1 MTNTSAVKE
10 RSGEEPAGYESCA
23 HCGDPADTGTA
34 VEAGGLRFCC
44 TGCRAV
50 YEILNTLGLD
60 DYYKIRAAQNIQ
72 GSAPAQ
78 DPGSGEDYSYLDQ
91 KSFIDIYTTEENPL
105 SMSFYIEGIE
115 CAACLW
121 LIEKIPSCARGV
133 ESVSLNMSDN
143 TASVTFTPDGKFSSF
158 PDAVKRF
165 GYRAHPV
172 KPGEDTGDLRKKE
185 NRRSL
190 IRLAVAAVCAGNI
203 MLLSAAIYSGA
214 GGVFERY
221 FTLVGFMLSI
231 PVVTYCSLPFYR
243 SVAGALGS
251 GRVTV
256 DIPVVFVILAGFGLS
271 AYNFFAGSSAVYF
284 DSITAFVFL
293 LLGSRYFLKSVRGRL
308 SEREQPGKTF
318 FSLNRVL
325 VWDKKARQFF
335 YEPIESLETGSRI
348 KLSRGE
354 RIPADGELV
363 SRTAEI
369 NLAVLTGENIPR
381 TVEKGDAVFAGSILE
396 SDEAVLKVVST
407 GKSTRIGK
415 ILDDVERSYAGKIGV
430 FGGGDR
436 YAAVF
441 TLAVGVISITAFF
454 AVSHLYGAQQG
465 IERVMAFI
473 LIACPCA
480 FVFVLPLFHSMSLK
494 SAAGRGILI
503 RDPGIFDKLPGVR
516 NIFFD
521 KTGTLTN
528 GVFRILEWDTA
539 ALDERDLGAILAIE
553 KKSDHP
559 VARAI
564 VSRLA
569 GTDLPVPGV
578 TGFEHLYTRGVSAEA
593 WGSVYTITSGGASVP
608 AANEINELITS
619 AVTVRRDGE
628 AISEIML
635 GDSLKEDAKLAV
647 RELAGMGYGVF
658 VVSGDKEDNVKQV
671 ARRIGVPQGNT
682 FFGETP
688 EGKSG
693 IIARHGRSMMI
704 GDGLNDAPALAS
716 ADVGVAIQG
725 SVGESM
731 KVSDAY
737 ILNNDLFTILDL
749 IGHGAAARA
758 TAKRNMALSISYNS
772 IAGAFALA
780 GYITPLAA
788 AVLMPAVSLL
798 LLGSALAGMSA
809 RAGVGRRAAA

>member
-1 MTNTSAVKE
+1 MTDTTTAKE
-10 RSGEEPAGYESCA
+10 GDGRGLPGYGSCA
-23 HCGDPADTGTA
+23 HCGEPTDTRTA
-34 VEAGGLRFCC
+34 VESAGLRFCC
-44 TGCRAV
+44 TGCSAV
-50 YEILNTLGLD
+50 YEILNSLGLD
-60 DYYKIRAAQNIQ
+60 DYYKIRAAQNIT
-72 GSAPAQ
+72 GTAPAR
-78 DPGSGEDYSYLDQ
+78 DPASGEDYSYLDQ
-91 KSFIDIYTTEENPL
+91 KSFIDIYTTEEKPL
-105 SMSFYIEGIE
+105 TMSFYVEGIE

-121 LIEKIPSCARGV
+121 LIEKIPSCAEGV
-133 ESVSLNMSDN
+133 ESVSLNMSEN
-143 TASVTFTPDGKFSSF
+143 TALVTFTPEKKFSSF

-172 KPGEDTGDLRKKE
+172 KPGEDTDELRKRE

-190 IRLAVAAVCAGNI
+190 IRLGVAAVCAGNI
-203 MLLSAAIYSGA
+203 MLLSAAVYSGA
-214 GGVFERY
+214 GGVFEKY
-221 FTLVGFMLSI
+221 FTLVSFLLSI

-243 SVAGALGS
+243 SVIGAVRS

-271 AYNFFAGSSAVYF
+271 AHNFFAGSRAVYF

-308 SEREQPGKTF
+308 SEKEQPGKTF

-325 VWDKKARQFF
+325 VWDAGARQFF
-335 YEPIESLETGSRI
+335 YEPIESLKTGSRI
-348 KLSRGE
+348 KLSKGE

-381 TVEKGDAVFAGSILE
+381 TIEKGDAVYAGSILE
-396 SDEAVLKVVST
+396 SDEAVLKVGST
-407 GKSTRIGK
+407 GKATRIGK
-415 ILDDVERSYAGKIGV
+415 ILDEVERSYAGKIGLS
-430 FGGGDR
+430 GGSDR

-441 TLAVGVISITAFF
+441 TLAVGIVSITAFF
-454 AVSHLYGAQQG
+454 AISYIYGTQQG
-465 IERVMAFI
+465 MERVMAFI

-494 SAAGRGILI
+494 SAAGKGILI
-503 RDPGIFDKLPGVR
+503 RDPGIFDKLPATK

-528 GVFRILEWDTA
+528 GVFRILKWDTES
-539 ALDERDLGAILAIE
+539 LSGEDLGAILAIE

-569 GTDLPVPGV
+569 GRDLPLPEVSS
-578 TGFEHLYTRGVSAEA
+578 FEHVYTKGVRAEA
-593 WGSVYTITSGGASVP
+593 RGSVYTITSENSSGP
-608 AANEINELITS
+608 AANEINELIASTI
-619 AVTVRRDGE
+619 TVRKDGE
-628 AISEIML
+628 IISEIML
-635 GDSLKEDAKLAV
+635 GDSLKEDAKFAV
-647 RELAGMGYGVF
+647 SELSAMGYSVF
-658 VVSGDKEDNVKQV
+658 IVSGDKEENVSQV
-671 ARRIGVPQGNT
+671 ADRINIPRENI

-693 IIARHGRSMMI
+693 IITRYGRSMMI
-704 GDGLNDAPALAS
+704 GDGLNDAPALAA

-749 IGHGAAARA
+749 LSHGASARA
-758 TAKRNMALSISYNS
+758 TAKRNVALSISYNS

-788 AVLMPAVSLL
+788 AVLMPAVSLM
-798 LLGSALAGMSA
+798 LLGSALLGRPS
-809 RAGVGRRAAA
+809 RAGSKRRAGA

>member
-1 MTNTSAVKE
+1 MTDTTTAKE
-10 RSGEEPAGYESCA
+10 GDGGELPVYGSCV
-23 HCGDPADTGTA
+23 HCGEPTDIETA
-34 VEAGGLRFCC
+34 VESAGLRFCC
-44 TGCRAV
+44 TGCSAV
-50 YEILNTLGLD
+50 YEILNSLGLD
-60 DYYKIRAAQNIQ
+60 DYYKIRAAQNIT
-72 GSAPAQ
+72 GTSPAL
-78 DPGSGEDYSYLDQ
+78 DPASGEDYSYLDQ
-91 KSFIDIYTTEENPL
+91 KSFADIYTTEEKPL
-105 SMSFYIEGIE
+105 TMSFYVEGIE

-121 LIEKIPSCARGV
+121 LIEKIPSCAEGV

-143 TASVTFTPDGKFSSF
+143 TALVTFTPEKKFSSF

-172 KPGEDTGDLRKKE
+172 KPGEDTDDLRKKE

-190 IRLAVAAVCAGNI
+190 IRLGVAAVCAGNI
-203 MLLSAAIYSGA
+203 MLLSAAVYSGA
-214 GGVFERY
+214 GGVFGKY
-221 FTLVGFMLSI
+221 FTLVSFLLSV

-243 SVAGALGS
+243 SVIGAVRS

-271 AYNFFAGSSAVYF
+271 AHNLFAGSRAVYF

-293 LLGSRYFLKSVRGRL
+293 LLGSRYFLRSVRGRL
-308 SEREQPGKTF
+308 SEKEQPGKTF

-325 VWDKKARQFF
+325 VWDAGARQFF
-335 YEPIESLETGSRI
+335 YEPIESLKAGSRI
-348 KLSRGE
+348 KLSKGE

-381 TVEKGDAVFAGSILE
+381 TIEKGDAVYAGSILE
-396 SDEAVLKVVST
+396 SGEAVLKVGST
-407 GKSTRIGK
+407 GKATRIGK
-415 ILDDVERSYAGKIGV
+415 ILDEVERNYAGKISLS
-430 FGGGDR
+430 GGSDR

-441 TLAVGVISITAFF
+441 TLAVGIVSITAFF
-454 AVSHLYGAQQG
+454 AISYMYGMQQG

-494 SAAGRGILI
+494 SAAGKGILI
-503 RDPGIFDKLPGVR
+503 RDPGIFDKLPGVK

-528 GVFRILEWDTA
+528 GVFRILKWETESLSGD
-539 ALDERDLGAILAIE
+539 DLGAILAIE

-569 GTDLPVPGV
+569 GRDIPIPEV
-578 TGFEHLYTRGVSAEA
+578 TSFEHIYTKGVRAEA
-593 WGSVYTITSGGASVP
+593 RGSVYTITSGDASP
-608 AANEINELITS
+608 ANEINELIAS
-619 AVTVRRDGE
+619 TVIVRKDGK

-635 GDSLKEDAKLAV
+635 GDSLKEDAKFAV
-647 RELAGMGYGVF
+647 SELSSMGCSVF
-658 VVSGDKEDNVKQV
+658 IVSGDKKENVRQV
-671 ARRIGVPQGNT
+671 ADRIHIPRENI
-682 FFGETP
+682 FFGEAP

-704 GDGLNDAPALAS
+704 GDGLNDAPALAA

-749 IGHGAAARA
+749 LGHGAAVRA
-758 TAKRNMALSISYNS
+758 TAKRNTALSISYNS

-788 AVLMPAVSLL
+788 AVLMPAVSLM
-798 LLGSALAGMSA
+798 LLGSALLGRSS
-809 RAGVGRRAAA
+809 RAGSKGRAAA

>member
-10 RSGEEPAGYESCA
+10 RNGEEPAGYRGCA
-23 HCGDPADTGTA
+23 HCGDPTDTRTA
-34 VEAGGLRFCC
+34 VEAGDLRFCC

-60 DYYKIRAAQNIQ
+60 DYYKIRAAQNIP

-78 DPGSGEDYSYLDQ
+78 DPGSAEDYSYLDQ
-91 KSFIDIYTTEENPL
+91 KSFMDLYTAEESPL
-105 SMSFYIEGIE
+105 TMNFYVEGIE

-121 LIEKIPSCARGV
+121 LIEKIPSCAEGI

-143 TASVTFTPDGKFSSF
+143 TASVTFTPDKKFSSF

-165 GYRAHPV
+165 GYRAHPL
-172 KPGEDTGDLRKKE
+172 KPGEDTDDLRKKE

-203 MLLSAAIYSGA
+203 MLLSAAVYAGA
-214 GGVFERY
+214 GGVFEKY
-221 FTLVGFMLSI
+221 FTLVSFMLSI

-243 SVAGALGS
+243 SVAGALRS

-271 AYNFFAGSSAVYF
+271 AHNFFAGSSAVYF

-325 VWDKKARQFF
+325 VWDGKARQFF
-335 YEPIESLETGSRI
+335 YEPIESLKTGSRI

-354 RIPADGELV
+354 RIPADGGLV
-363 SRTAEI
+363 SHTAEI

-381 TVEKGDAVFAGSILE
+381 TIEKGDDVFAGSILE
-396 SDEAVLKVVST
+396 SDEAVLKVLST

-415 ILDDVERSYAGKIGV
+415 ILDDVERSYAGKISLSGA
-430 FGGGDR
+430 GDR

-454 AVSHLYGAQQG
+454 AISYLYGMQQG

-503 RDPGIFDKLPGVR
+503 RDPGIFDKLPGVK
-516 NIFFD
+516 NVFFD

-528 GVFRILEWDTA
+528 GVFRILKWDTGS
-539 ALDERDLGAILAIE
+539 LDDRDLGAILAIE

-559 VARAI
+559 IARAI

-569 GTDLPVPGV
+569 GTDLPVPEV
-578 TGFEHLYTRGVSAEA
+578 TGFEHIYTKGVSAEA
-593 WGSVYTITSGGASVP
+593 WGSVYTITSGDSRTP
-608 AANEINELITS
+608 AANEVNELITS
-619 AVTVRRDGE
+619 TITVRKDGE
-628 AISEIML
+628 PISEIML
-635 GDSLKEDAKLAV
+635 GDSLKEDAKFAV
-647 RELAGMGYGVF
+647 RELAGAGYGVF
-658 VVSGDKEDNVKQV
+658 IVSGDKGENVKQV
-671 ARRIGVPQGNT
+671 AERINVPRENI

-688 EGKSG
+688 EGKSE
-693 IIARHGRSMMI
+693 IISRHGCSMMI

-749 IGHGAAARA
+749 IGLGTAARA
-758 TAKRNMALSISYNS
+758 TAKRNIVLSISYNS

-798 LLGSALAGMSA
+798 LLGSALVGTAA
-809 RAGVGRRAAA
+809 RAGDKRRDAA